1 MLKAM
6 LFWYAAMQLFA
17 LIGLPWAFLW
27 LRHLPSRGYA
37 LAKALGLLLAGF
49 LLWWGG
55 ILHLWGVNMAAVLT
69 SAALLFAL
77 GLFLAR
83 GEWRAWWRW
92 WDDHRRFVLTTELL
106 FAAAFVL
113 WALVRAAQPQI
124 ETAGGEKWMEIAFLN
139 AILRSPAMPPH
150 DPWLAGYAIS
160 YYYFGYLLMA
170 MPTLLAGL
178 PSTVAFNL
186 ANAGW
191 FALAAIGAFGLLY
204 DLLEGERLLA
214 ALWSPF
220 LLLVTGNGE
229 GLLEVLHARGL
240 LPAAFWR
247 WLDIRSLESAPTPPF
262 SWLPQRYF
270 WWWQASRV
278 IHDYDPLGRT
288 QEVIDEFPAF
298 SFILGDMHPHLLAL
312 PFVLLVV
319 GAALNLW
326 RKPVYDPAALFHGWQ
341 VKTGY
346 LFDALALGALGFLNT
361 WDFPIYWGLLAAVL
375 YLRSQRRW
383 KVARLYT
390 LVLIGGMTVAS
401 LLLYAPFWIGLRSQA
416 GGLLPNLFNATRW
429 PQFAVVF
436 WPFLIPVGG
445 LVIAAARRAEMG
457 WRQLPGDLLLLL
469 AAAVIAALLFGGL
482 GGRDLVAGFLRGDFA
497 GWGLTAE
504 DVRSAL
510 IERLLRSEVALLL
523 AAALVVL
530 GRTLLT
536 AGRRGETMT
545 FIFLLVLL
553 GTGLTFVPEFLYL
566 RDLFGTRMNTVFKFY
581 FEAWALWSLA
591 AAWWMAQAGH
601 GRRWLWGGACLF
613 VATAFLYT
621 PLAVHERAVE
631 HGTPWVLDGAAWMEE
646 SHPADWA
653 LITWLDGNVEGRPVI
668 AEATVNGGASYTYGG
683 RISAFTGLPAVVGW
697 VGHEHQWRGTPD
709 EAMARAS
716 AMERLYTTTDPVE
729 REIILQRYGVAYVI
743 VGEVERQRYDEALLR
758 IWEDYP
764 CLYRYGEVAIYAVNP

>member
-6 LFWYAAMQLFA
+6 LFWYLAMQGLA
-17 LIGLPWAFLW
+17 LVGLPWAFLW
-27 LRHLPSRGYA
+27 LRRLPSRGYA
-37 LAKALGLLLAGF
+37 LAKALGLLLVGF

-55 ILHLWGVNMAAVLT
+55 ILHLWGVSLAAVLT
-69 SAALLFAL
+69 SAALVFVG
-77 GLFLAR
+77 GLYLLR
-83 GEWRAWWRW
+83 GEWSAWWRW
-92 WDDHRRFVLTTELL
+92 WRGHRHFILTTELL

-113 WALVRAAQPQI
+113 WTLVRATQPQI

-139 AILRSPAMPPH
+139 ATLRSPAMPPH
-150 DPWLAGYAIS
+150 DPWLAGFAIS

-170 MPTLLAGL
+170 VLTLLSGL
-178 PSTVAFNL
+178 VSTVAFNL
-186 ANAGW
+186 ANGGW
-191 FALAAIGAFGLLY
+191 FALAAVGAFGLLY

-220 LLLVTGNGE
+220 LLLLTGNGE

-247 WLDIRSLESAPTPPF
+247 WLDIRSLDGAPTPPF

-298 SFILGDMHPHLLAL
+298 SFVLGDMHPHLLAL
-312 PFVLLVV
+312 PFVLLAV
-319 GAALNLW
+319 GMALDLW
-326 RKPVYDPAALFHGWQ
+326 RKPLYDPSALLHGWR
-341 VKTGY
+341 VKVGY
-346 LFDALALGALGFLNT
+346 FLDALVLGALGFLNT
-361 WDFPIYWGLLAAVL
+361 WDFPIYWGLLVAVL

-383 KVARLYT
+383 KVALLYT
-390 LVLIGGMTVAS
+390 AGLIVVLTTAS

-445 LVIAAARRAEMG
+445 LVVAAARRAGVG
-457 WRQLPGDLLLLL
+457 WRQLLGDLLPLL
-469 AAAVIAALLFGGL
+469 AGVVVAALLVGGL
-482 GGRDLVAGFLRGDFA
+482 GGRDFVAGFLHGDFA

-504 DVRSAL
+504 GVRSL
-510 IERLLRSEVALLL
+510 LVERLLRSWVALLL
-523 AAALVVL
+523 AVALVVL
-530 GRTLLT
+530 GRALLT
-536 AGRRGETMT
+536 AGRRGEPMT
-545 FIFLLVLL
+545 FVLILVLL
-553 GTGLTFVPEFLYL
+553 GAGLTFVPEFLYL

-581 FEAWALWSLA
+581 FEAWAVWSLA
-591 AAWWMAQAGH
+591 AAWWLAKREGSPV
-601 GRRWLWGGACLF
+601 LWGLALGF
-613 VATAFLYT
+613 VATGFLYT
-621 PLAVHERAVE
+621 PLAVRERAIE
-631 HGTPWVLDGAAWMEE
+631 HGVPWSLDGAAWVAS
-646 SHPADWA
+646 SHPGDWT
-653 LITWLDGNVEGRPVI
+653 LITWLNDNVSGRPVI

-716 AMERLYTTTDPVE
+716 AIERLYTTTDPAE
-729 REIILQRYGVAYVI
+729 RETILRRYDVAYVI
-743 VGEVERQRYDEALLR
+743 VGEVERQRYDAALLR
-758 IWEDYP
+758 QWESYP
-764 CLYRYGEVAIYAVNP
+764 CLYRYGDLAIYAVQP